1 MGSTAKPQLS
11 TSPAEKKVAN
21 RAGWTG
27 VLTGFGLLTLGVKT
41 FKATEEEKVSFNRV
55 YVTNPTEVAKGAA
68 PAYAQ
73 LKQGEMVG
81 IDGKA
86 VAPES
91 ILSGYKVGEDEFVI
105 VSDEEKKSCMVASD
119 KKMEIVKFV
128 AATSVD
134 PIYFDAT
141 DYIAPEKGYEMPFA
155 LLRDGM
161 VTKNV
166 VAIAQS
172 SQRGREQTI
181 VIRPYGEGLVVHY
194 MFFDNEVRSFDKWTK
209 VNITPEQSN
218 VAGLLI
224 DALTDTFDAT
234 EFSDGY
240 IRTLKGLVND
250 KVAGKAITPVAPAAA
265 PVADAKVDVM
275 SMLAAS
281 MASPRVAAMK
291 AKKAN
296 KKAMAAVA

>member
-91 ILSGYKVGEDEFVI
+91 ILSGYKV
-105 VSDEEKKSCMVASD
+105 
-119 KKMEIVKFV
+119 
-128 AATSVD
+128 
-134 PIYFDAT
+134 
-141 DYIAPEKGYEMPFA
+141 
-155 LLRDGM
+155 R
-161 VTKNV
+161 
-166 VAIAQS
+166 
-172 SQRGREQTI
+172 RG
-181 VIRPYGEGLVVHY
+181 
-194 MFFDNEVRSFDKWTK
+194 
-209 VNITPEQSN
+209 
-218 VAGLLI
+218 
-224 DALTDTFDAT
+224 
-234 EFSDGY
+234 
-240 IRTLKGLVND
+240 
-250 KVAGKAITPVAPAAA
+250 
-265 PVADAKVDVM
+265 
-275 SMLAAS
+275 
-281 MASPRVAAMK
+281 
-291 AKKAN
+291 
-296 KKAMAAVA
+296 